1 MKFNLT
7 WDLFILVFFLIIGAY
22 SFVIGKNQTM
32 KIILSSYLA
41 ILTADG
47 IGNLAQRYLFGET
60 TLLNK
65 IFEQGEIAA
74 LVFLKISIF
83 VILTVFL
90 TTKGAFVVKF
100 QSIKNGFLNFLIL
113 SLYGVMSAGLVV
125 STILVYLS
133 GVSILDAA
141 TLGVVPLGS
150 LAEQSDMVK
159 FMVQNYSFWF
169 FFPLF

>member
-1 MKFNLT
+1 
-7 WDLFILVFFLIIGAY
+7 
-22 SFVIGKNQTM
+22 M

-47 IGNLAQRYLFGET
+47 IGNLVQRYLFGET

-65 IFEQGEIAA
+65 IFEQGEMAA
-74 LVFLKISIF
+74 LVLLKISLF
-83 VILTVFL
+83 VIFTVFL
-90 TTKGAFVVKF
+90 TTKGAFSVRF
-100 QSIKNGFLNFLIL
+100 STIKNGFLHFLIL
-113 SLYGVMSAGLVV
+113 LLYGAMSAGIVV

-133 GVSILDAA
+133 GVSVLDAA
-141 TLGVVPLGS
+141 TLGVIPTGS

-169 FFPLF
+169 SFPAILFLFFSFFEETPE